1 MIIVKINIQFLS
13 QMYKIPFH
21 ELPGAL
27 LGGRIFLVFC
37 LCLNILIILLLLV
50 NQERSSLQIIYVV
63 GVLNFVAGASLF
75 TSVTI
80 MSVILARQWDII
92 SLVFI
97 SIFVWPYK
105 LDEGGSSIYLQTN
118 SSAYAMQFETDE
130 MFSDTVTYTFGSCIY
145 IGWSTV
151 S

>member
-1 MIIVKINIQFLS
+1 M
-13 QMYKIPFH
+13 
-21 ELPGAL
+21 
-27 LGGRIFLVFC
+27 
-37 LCLNILIILLLLV
+37 

-63 GVLNFVAGASLF
+63 GVLNFIAGASLF

-92 SLVFI
+92 RVVFTLKFSFAKSTRPM
-97 SIFVWPYK
+97 SIHLK
-105 LDEGGSSIYLQTN
+105 TN
-118 SSAYAMQFETDE
+118 ESAYAMQFETDE

>member
-1 MIIVKINIQFLS
+1 MRRYDWMKASFYHFSHSSITLN
-13 QMYKIPFH
+13 
-21 ELPGAL
+21 A
-27 LGGRIFLVFC
+27 FLVFC
-37 LCLNILIILLLLV
+37 LCLNILVILLLLV

-63 GVLNFVAGASLF
+63 GVLNFIAGASLF

-92 SLVFI
+92 RVVFTLKFSFAKSTRPM
-97 SIFVWPYK
+97 SIHLK
-105 LDEGGSSIYLQTN
+105 TN
-118 SSAYAMQFETDE
+118 ESAYAMQFETDE